1 MACAQLE
8 LFDASEEAACYHSI
22 ERQGYFSL
30 LVANGATSRKK
41 QESYRLG
48 LMPQVLSRLDRTHD
62 TWLSQAEFFLPNRRI
77 VNLSRIGLLFA
88 DLDTYRTPLKGLS
101 PERQA
106 DALQLCCNDEGIPPP
121 SLIVF
126 SGRGLQAKWLLERAI
141 PRHALPRWDA
151 CQRSL
156 VDHLGSL
163 GSDIAAKDASRVLR
177 LVETVNSKSGEIC
190 RVIHVN
196 SGTDGEPV
204 RYSFEYLAECL
215 LPLSRW
221 DIEHQKKARKTR
233 QARRSQP
240 QLVLVPGSW
249 TGGLRALNTRRLAW
263 DRLEDL
269 RALRRVRG
277 GAHEGERMKFLLWE
291 LNFLMLSGAVHSTRM
306 YPEAAAL
313 AKEIDPAW
321 GYHSAELMTLYAKAK
336 AWNAGETVEFNGKR
350 YPALYTPRN
359 DTLISMF
366 RITDDEQRQL
376 RTIISRSMAAERHK
390 TRQEARRRAAG
401 AVERSEYLDAAQERR
416 QRALELRKQ
425 GLSVR
430 AIAKEMGIPASSVQ
444 GYIKQNQVLHHGE
457 ILPCTKSV
465 RITNGVA
472 CARSA

>member
-1 MACAQLE
+1 MACAQLELE

-30 LVANGATSRKK
+30 LVANGANSRKR

-62 TWLSQAEFFLPNRRI
+62 TWLSQAEFFVPNRRV

-121 SLIVF
+121 SLVVF

-141 PRHALPRWDA
+141 PRPALPRWDA
-151 CQRSL
+151 CQRAL
-156 VDHLGSL
+156 VERLGSL

-177 LVETVNSKSGEIC
+177 LFETVNSKSGEIC

-196 SGTDGEPV
+196 CGADGEPV
-204 RYSFEYLAECL
+204 RYNFEYLAECL

-221 DIEHQKKARKTR
+221 DIEARKTR
-233 QARRSQP
+233 KERRSQP
-240 QLVLVPGSW
+240 QLRLVPGGW

-336 AWNAGETVEFNGKR
+336 AWNAGEMVEFNGKR

-359 DTLISMF
+359 DTLISLF

-376 RTIISRSMAAERHK
+376 RTIISRSIVLERDRRRHEVK
-390 TRQEARRRAAG
+390 RRAAG

-416 QRALELRKQ
+416 TRAQELRKQ
-425 GLSVR
+425 GMSVR
-430 AIAKEMGIPASSVQ
+430 AIAKDMGIPASSVQ
-444 GYIKQNQVLHHGE
+444 GYIKGIQVASPAE

>member
-30 LVANGATSRKK
+30 LVANGVNSRKR

-141 PRHALPRWDA
+141 PRLALPRWDA

-156 VDHLGSL
+156 VDRLGSL

-196 SGTDGEPV
+196 SGTDGEPM

-215 LPLSRW
+215 LPVARS
-221 DIEHQKKARKTR
+221 DIERQKKARKTR
-233 QARRSQP
+233 QERRS
-240 QLVLVPGSW
+240 QLVLVPGGW

-269 RALRRVRG
+269 RALRRMRG

-321 GYHSAELMTLYAKAK
+321 DYRSAELMTIYAKAK
-336 AWNAGETVEFNGKR
+336 AWNAGEAVEFNGKR
-350 YPALYTPRN
+350 YPTLYTPRN

-366 RITDDEQRQL
+366 RITDAEQEHL
-376 RTIISRSMAAERHK
+376 RTIISRSIAAERHRK
-390 TRQEARRRAAG
+390 RDEVRRRAAG
-401 AVERSEYLDAAQERR
+401 AVERAEYLDAAQERR
-416 QRALELRKQ
+416 TRAQELRKQ
-425 GLSVR
+425 GMSVR
-430 AIAKEMGIPASSVQ
+430 AIAKDMGIPASSVQ
-444 GYIKQNQVLHHGE
+444 GYIKGIQVASPAE
-457 ILPCTKSV
+457 ILPCTKSL

-472 CARSA
+472 MREAHE